1 MYDMDEYCSIDFIRM
16 YNMRL
21 TSLITCDFA
30 LRSSDPGSLTSS
42 SSKRSPSPSVAPS
55 VFTSHATRVSASAWR
70 TFYLFTPC
78 CLTIRL
84 FSSPLFHQFS
94 SQQHPPRRRS
104 YTAQGFAGVDHHL
117 KHADNTL
124 RLASI
129 NPSNP
134 LHTHTTMAPWETN
147 TSNDGGAAEAG
158 FGDTAAQPADTT
170 TDTLDMTPLAGALT
184 EAETAAFR
192 ERAREAGWVDNQPVD
207 YAVRQSSHDTDM
219 TNYLTHSAVYEWND
233 EYGDVGPEVP
243 DLEQQLFG
251 GDFRVRQG
259 QHMDKLQFEVT
270 VEGPDKLQP
279 ARSVSTLLPSL
290 PLHIADRITVR
301 RRWTASDHARDR
313 HKEDGLQDSD
323 SHPGLHDPR
332 RALRRRRYRH
342 FSNR

>member
-1 MYDMDEYCSIDFIRM
+1 LPDFIRM

-21 TSLITCDFA
+21 TSLITCDSA

-42 SSKRSPSPSVAPS
+42 SGKLSPSPSVAPS

-70 TFYLFTPC
+70 TFCLFTPC
-78 CLTIRL
+78 CLNIRL

-94 SQQHPPRRRS
+94 SQQHPPRPAPR
-104 YTAQGFAGVDHHL
+104 QGFALVPSEL

-124 RLASI
+124 PLA
-129 NPSNP
+129 
-134 LHTHTTMAPWETN
+134 LVHQVHYTHTTMASWETDA
-147 TSNDGGAAEAG
+147 SNDGGAAEAG
-158 FGDTAAQPADTT
+158 FGDDTAAQPADTN

-192 ERAREAGWVDNQPVD
+192 ERAREAGWVDSQPVD

-219 TNYLTHSAVYEWND
+219 TNYLAHSAVYEWDD

-243 DLEQQLFG
+243 ALEQQLFG

-259 QHMDKLQFEVT
+259 QFMNELQFEVT

-290 PLHIADRITVR
+290 PLHI
-301 RRWTASDHARDR
+301 
-313 HKEDGLQDSD
+313 
-323 SHPGLHDPR
+323 SHR
-332 RALRRRRYRH
+332 
-342 FSNR
+342 